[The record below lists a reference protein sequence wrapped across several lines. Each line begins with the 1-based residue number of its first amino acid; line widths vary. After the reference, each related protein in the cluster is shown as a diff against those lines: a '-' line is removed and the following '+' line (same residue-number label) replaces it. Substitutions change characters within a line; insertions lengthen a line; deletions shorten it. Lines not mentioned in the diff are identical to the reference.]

1 MNELFQSWQDPT
13 APPRW
18 QDPTPQNQDPTP
30 TTPPPQ
36 PQLLLPCNGLISNC
50 DLRINEA
57 LFPMVH
63 NAMSSKEDNFLAYN
77 NIYSL
82 EVK

>member
-1 MNELFQSWQDPT
+1 MNELFQSWQDPAT
-13 APPRW
+13 TTTTTIPPRW
-18 QDPTPQNQDPTP
+18 QDPTP
-30 TTPPPQ
+30 TTSTAQ

>member
-13 APPRW
+13 TTTTIPPRW
-18 QDPTPQNQDPTP
+18 QDPTP
-30 TTPPPQ
+30 TTSP